1 MFCTP
6 AFMKLDVP
14 KPRGPIFILGD
25 TFIRNYYT
33 VFDRDN
39 RKIGFAK
46 ANHKKNIENAE
57 NLNILDPYEENFQD
71 KILKDLFNK
80 KLLNKNKRTE
90 IENEWKLFYRG
101 IH

>member
-14 KPRGPIFILGD
+14 LPRGPIFILGD

-39 RKIGFAK
+39 NKVGFAK
-46 ANHKKNIENAE
+46 TNHNKNKENADT
-57 NLNILDPYEENFQD
+57 LNISDPYEDNFQD
-71 KILKDLFNK
+71 KILNDLFNQ
-80 KLLNKNKRTE
+80 E
-90 IENEWKLFYRG
+90 IISDNENQKEEWKMFYRG
-101 IH
+101 IK